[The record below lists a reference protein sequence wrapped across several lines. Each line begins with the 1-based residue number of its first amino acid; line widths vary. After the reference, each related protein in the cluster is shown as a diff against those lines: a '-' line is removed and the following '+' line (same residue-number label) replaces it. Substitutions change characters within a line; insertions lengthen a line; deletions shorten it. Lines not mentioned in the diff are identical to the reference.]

1 MTTINEPLASIQ
13 ARIDELQNTIT
24 EKEAQI
30 KARARKLKTDI
41 EAELSPVKLVKKYP
55 FPATGI
61 MFVTGLLIGRALRGS
76 SNANDS
82 TPAVQKDCSSVEYLP
97 TSQKS
102 AMSTIGLE
110 ALRSAKDLGFAC
122 LQRYI
127 DKKIT

>member
-1 MTTINEPLASIQ
+1 MTTTNEPLASIQ
-13 ARIDELQNTIT
+13 ARIEELHNSIA

-30 KARARKLKTDI
+30 KARTRKLKTDI

-61 MFVTGLLIGRALRGS
+61 TFVTGLLIGHALRGS
-76 SNANDS
+76 SKASAPALQTACTS
-82 TPAVQKDCSSVEYLP
+82 TECSPSI
-97 TSQKS
+97 QKS
-102 AMSTIGLE
+102 ALSTIGLE

>member
-13 ARIDELQNTIT
+13 ARIDELQNTIA

-76 SNANDS
+76 SSQAS
-82 TPAVQKDCSSVEYLP
+82 TLAVQKDCSSVEYLP